1 MFAPLILSVLL
12 PLNPALFLREL
23 VQWFIGVLA
32 RTLQDQGFRDWLKEN
47 PKDRNGLPDLLGSL
61 LMIEDMISALV
72 HIRARQILGHR
83 HRHHRHRRK
92 GKGRR
97 PRYGPWGH
105 PRSLLEIELRFQRAL
120 ARLADV
126 ERLAA
131 RRAARIKR
139 LLDQAATQLET
150 VHHPVEPSTTT
161 ILRAPDPAIP
171 SAPTPATTILHARN
185 ATTAIPRAPP

>member
-23 VQWFIGVLA
+23 VQWFSGVFA
-32 RTLQDQGFRDWLKEN
+32 RTLADQKTRDWIKQH
-47 PKDRNGLPDLLGSL
+47 PRDRLSLPDLLGSL

-83 HRHHRHRRK
+83 HRRK

-97 PRYGPWGH
+97 LRYGPTGH
-105 PRSLLEIELRFQRAL
+105 PRSLEEIELRFQRAL

-139 LLDQAATQLET
+139 LLEQAAGQLET

-161 ILRAPDPAIP
+161 TTTILCAPD
-171 SAPTPATTILHARN
+171 PATTILHVQN
-185 ATTAIPRAPP
+185 ATTTIPRAPP

>member
-32 RTLQDQGFRDWLKEN
+32 RTLQDQGFRDWLQEN
-47 PKDRNGLPDLLGSL
+47 PKDRKGLPDLLGSL

-83 HRHHRHRRK
+83 HRRK

-97 PRYGPWGH
+97 LRYGPCGH
-105 PRSLLEIELRFQRAL
+105 PRSLEEIELRFQRAL

-131 RRAARIKR
+131 KRAARIKR

-150 VHHPVEPSTTT
+150 IHHPVEPTTTT
-161 ILRAPDPAIP
+161 ILRAPN
-171 SAPTPATTILHARN
+171 PATTILHGQN
-185 ATTAIPRAPP
+185 ATTTIPRAPP

>member
-1 MFAPLILSVLL
+1 MFTPLILSALL

-23 VQWFIGVLA
+23 VQWFSGVFA
-32 RTLQDQGFRDWLKEN
+32 RTLADQKTRDWIKQH
-47 PKDRNGLPDLLGSL
+47 PRDRLSLPELLGSL

-83 HRHHRHRRK
+83 HRCKGK

-97 PRYGPWGH
+97 LRYGPTGH
-105 PRSLLEIELRFQRAL
+105 PRSLEEIELRFQRAL

-131 RRAARIKR
+131 RRAVRIKR
-139 LLDQAATQLET
+139 LLEQAAGQLET

-171 SAPTPATTILHARN
+171 SAPDPATTILHAQN
-185 ATTAIPRAPP
+185 ATTTIPCAPP

>member
-83 HRHHRHRRK
+83 HRHRRK

-97 PRYGPWGH
+97 LRYGPWGH
-105 PRSLLEIELRFQRAL
+105 PRSLEEIELRFQRAL

-126 ERLAA
+126 ERLAT
-131 RRAARIKR
+131 RRAASIKR

-161 ILRAPDPAIP
+161 ILRAPDQTIP
-171 SAPTPATTILHARN
+171 SAPNPATTILHAQN
-185 ATTAIPRAPP
+185 ATTTIPRAPP